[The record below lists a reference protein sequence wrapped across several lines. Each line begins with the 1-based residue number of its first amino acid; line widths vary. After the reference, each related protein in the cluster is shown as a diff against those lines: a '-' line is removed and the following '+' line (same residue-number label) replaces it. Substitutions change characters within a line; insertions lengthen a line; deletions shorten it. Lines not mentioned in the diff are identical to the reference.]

1 MTATQFIAYYK
12 SPLGWLVLEGT
23 DSFISK
29 IEFDDSL
36 KHPPA
41 SPNELPALALQAMEQ
56 MIEYFQGQRRV
67 FDLPV
72 QQTGTDFQQSVWQQ
86 LIQIPYGKTISYME
100 LARRMGDTK
109 TIRAA
114 ASANG
119 KNQLAIVVPCH
130 RVVGSKNDLVGY
142 AGGLWRKKWL
152 LDHELKIAHGV
163 LTLF

>member
-1 MTATQFIAYYK
+1 MTAPQFIAYYK
-12 SPLGWLVLEGT
+12 SPLGWLVLEGN
-23 DSFISK
+23 DSFIFK
-29 IEFDDSL
+29 VEFDDSL

-41 SPNELPALALQAMEQ
+41 TPSELPPLALQAMEQ

>member
-1 MTATQFIAYYK
+1 
-12 SPLGWLVLEGT
+12 
-23 DSFISK
+23 
-29 IEFDDSL
+29 
-36 KHPPA
+36 
-41 SPNELPALALQAMEQ
+41 MEQ